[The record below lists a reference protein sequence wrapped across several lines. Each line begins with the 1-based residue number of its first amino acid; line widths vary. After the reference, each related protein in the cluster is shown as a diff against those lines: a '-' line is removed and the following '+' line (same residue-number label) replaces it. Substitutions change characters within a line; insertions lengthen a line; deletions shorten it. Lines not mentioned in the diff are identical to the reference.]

1 MPRRNYAPRYDIA
14 VRLQD
19 RIATYWALGPGNVA
33 RVAAYRLGLRL
44 GLHPMLYCRGT
55 EAPGPFFDPP
65 SAAPIAGVTARPF
78 DTTHITLFSRHT
90 FPTHNIPN

>member
-1 MPRRNYAPRYDIA
+1 MLRRNYAPRYDMA

-44 GLHPMLYCRGT
+44 GLHPVLYCRGT
-55 EAPGPFFDPP
+55 EAPGPLFDPP
-65 SAAPIAGVTARPF
+65 VSRRAPLMPHISLFFRGTHSRQTAYQ
-78 DTTHITLFSRHT
+78 TGM
-90 FPTHNIPN
+90 